1 MTAPTEGVWTVLRE
15 PQLRRFVSSRVFS
28 GMGLMLLRAAV
39 SWHVYDISKSAFHLG
54 LVGLVQFLPALVFNL
69 VGGAAADA
77 WDRKRLVIAGQVVP
91 AVGSAL
97 VFALTISERATLP
110 VLYAFVLLIGLA
122 AAFENPA
129 RSALLPRLVSRE
141 RFPDAVTVHSAIQ
154 MGAFMAGP
162 ALMGFLVA
170 AAGVAAP
177 YAAHVVLISASVLV
191 LLSVRPAA
199 GDGQR
204 AAIGLAA
211 IREGLAFLWSQPVVL
226 GCMTLDMFAVLFGG
240 AVALLP
246 IYATDILQVGP
257 RGYGV
262 LSAALEI
269 GAVCMAFV
277 LLTRP
282 SIRRTGRALIT
293 AVVLFGMAT
302 VVFGL
307 SRSFPLSLVAY
318 MAAGMADYVSAVLRA
333 TVIQLETPDHLR
345 GRVSAV
351 NMIFIGASNQLGAA
365 ESGFVASL
373 TTPTFSVVSGGIA
386 AMLVALAVAW
396 LNPSLRRF
404 RLQRVVSTA

>member
-1 MTAPTEGVWTVLRE
+1 MTSSDQRVWTVLRE
-15 PQLRRFVSSRVFS
+15 AQLQRFIASRIFS
-28 GMGLMLLRAAV
+28 GTALMLLRAAV
-39 SWHVYDISKSAFHLG
+39 SWHVYEISQSAFHLG

-77 WDRKRLVIAGQVVP
+77 WDRKRLMMAGQMAP
-91 AVGSAL
+91 ALGS
-97 VFALTISERATLP
+97 LTILGLTLTDNISLP
-110 VLYAFVLLIGLA
+110 ILYAFVLLIGLS

-129 RSALLPRLVSRE
+129 RSALLPRLVPRE
-141 RFPDAVTVHSAIQ
+141 RFQDAVAVHSAIQ

-170 AAGVAAP
+170 AFGVAAP
-177 YAAHVVLISASVLV
+177 YAAHVTLILCSVTV
-191 LLSVRPAA
+191 LLFVHPRA
-199 GDGQR
+199 GDGKR
-204 AAIGLAA
+204 ASVGLEA
-211 IREGLAFLWSQPVVL
+211 IREGLAFLRGQPVVL
-226 GCMTLDMFAVLFGG
+226 GCMVLDMFAVLFGG

-269 GAVCMAFV
+269 GAVTMA
-277 LLTRP
+277 LLLFTRP
-282 SIRRTGRALIT
+282 QIRNAGKALIV

-307 SRSFPLSLVAY
+307 SRWFPLSLVAY
-318 MAAGMADYVSAVLRA
+318 MAAGSADYISAVLRA

-345 GRVSAV
+345 GRISAI

-365 ESGFVASL
+365 ESGFVAAL
-373 TTPTFSVVSGGIA
+373 TNPTFSVVSGGIA
-386 AMLVALAVAW
+386 AVLVALIVAW
-396 LNPSLRRF
+396 RNPALRGF
-404 RLQRVVSTA
+404 QLQRVSSTA